1 MGCEGM
7 NEKGGEMT
15 YEFVDLA
22 HANGVNYID
31 LYSSSPTLR
40 TNLGKALKGRRGD
53 FILQAHICTIWRNNQ
68 YMATRRLDEV
78 KEGFSDLLERLQ
90 TDYIDVGM
98 IRYVDSLAEWDKVV
112 SNGILDY
119 AVELKKH
126 GKIKHIG
133 ISSHNPL
140 AALKAVES
148 GLIEVLMFSVN
159 PLRPYAA
166 G

>member
-15 YEFVDLA
+15 YELVNLA

-78 KEGFSDLLERLQ
+78 KEGFSDFLERLH

-140 AALKAVES
+140 AALKVVES